1 MNPTTRFV
9 ALALVAALFTLA
21 PPLFATDHGD
31 PSETLRKDVVTR
43 QGNPLTLRGSEIKAG
58 EKAPDFTLI
67 DRKMAPV
74 SLSDYDGKVRII
86 TVFPSIDT
94 DVCPFQVRR
103 FNEEAAKLE
112 NVQIIAVSV
121 DLPFALNRFCA
132 AEGIDQIITL
142 SDHRETDFGL
152 KYGFLIDEVRLLAR
166 GTVIVDKDGVVRYV
180 EYVGE
185 ITEEPDYDQ
194 AIKVARELTGDA

>member
-1 MNPTTRFV
+1 MNPVIRF
-9 ALALVAALFTLA
+9 AILALLAALFTLA
-21 PPLFATDHGD
+21 FPVFAADHGD
-31 PSETLRKDVVTR
+31 SSQTLRKDVVTR
-43 QGNPLTLRGSEIKAG
+43 QGNPLTLRGNAIKVG
-58 EKAPDFTLI
+58 EKAPDFTLV
-67 DRKMAPV
+67 DREMAPV

-94 DVCPFQVRR
+94 EVCPFQVHR
-103 FNEEAAKLE
+103 FNQEAAKIE
-112 NVQIIAVSV
+112 NVQIIAISV

-132 AEGIDQIITL
+132 AEGIDRIVTL

-185 ITEEPDYDQ
+185 ITEEPNYDR
-194 AIKVARELTGDA
+194 AIKVAQELTGDA